1 MFEQTKKSVSTARP
15 MAGPSRTHLLLGWG
29 QYASFAIGILALT
42 YVISVLIDARLYQEY
57 QTSRFEQ
64 GLKNNGESSSNNGH
78 LDLPPLP
85 GMLEKRAPVGTGA
98 FDIGHRDGT
107 PFGRIEISRIG
118 LGAMILEGTD
128 DTTLRRAIGHIS
140 GTALAGQL
148 GNLALA
154 AHRDTF
160 FRPLRNIRRDDVITL
175 ATYHGSY
182 SYRVDSTLVVEPE
195 DTYVLDDSGEAI
207 LTLVTCYPFEFVGSA
222 SRRFIVRAHRVT
234 PEQTVD
240 R

>member
-15 MAGPSRTHLLLGWG
+15 MSRPSRAQSLLGWG

-42 YVISVLIDARLYQEY
+42 YAISVLLDARLYQEY
-57 QTSRFEQ
+57 QTSRFKQ
-64 GLKNNGESSSNNGH
+64 GLKNNGESISNNGH
-78 LDLPPLP
+78 LDLPSLP
-85 GMLEKRAPVGTGA
+85 GMLQKSEPVGTGA
-98 FDIGHRDGT
+98 FDIGGRDGT

-128 DTTLRRAIGHIS
+128 GATLRRAVGHIS
-140 GTALAGQL
+140 GTARPGQL

-175 ATYHGSY
+175 ATYDGSY
-182 SYRVDSTLVVEPE
+182 SYQVDSTMVVKPE

-222 SRRFIVRAHRVT
+222 PRRFIVRAHRLT
-234 PEQTVD
+234 PEQKVD